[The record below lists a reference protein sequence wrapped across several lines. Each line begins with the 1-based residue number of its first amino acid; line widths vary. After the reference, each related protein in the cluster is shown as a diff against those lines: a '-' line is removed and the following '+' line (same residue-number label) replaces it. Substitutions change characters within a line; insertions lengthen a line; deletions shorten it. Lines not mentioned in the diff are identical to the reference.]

1 MNKIIDLH
9 THSLLSDGVLLPAE
23 LVRRAEIIGY
33 AAIGIT
39 DHVDLSNIDSVI
51 QKLLKFAEGAAAKSA
66 IQVIPG
72 IEITHVALSEFKG
85 LVAFAREKGI
95 KLIVGHGETIV
106 EPVRKGTNR
115 AAIEAGVNILAHPGL
130 ITLEDAKLAAEK
142 GVFLEISGRK
152 GHCLSNGHV
161 VQQAIKS
168 GAKLILDTDTHLPE
182 DLISFETAQA
192 VVRGAGL
199 ESKESLEVLQN
210 NPKELLSRL
219 GF

>member
-1 MNKIIDLH
+1 MIDLH

-51 QKLLKFAEGAAAKSA
+51 QKLLKFAEGATAESA
-66 IQVIPG
+66 IRLIPG
-72 IEITHVALSEFKG
+72 VEITHVPLSEFKG

-168 GAKLILDTDTHLPE
+168 GAKLILDTDAHLPE

>member
-51 QKLLKFAEGAAAKSA
+51 QKLLKFAEGATAESA
-66 IQVIPG
+66 IRLIPG
-72 IEITHVALSEFKG
+72 VEITHVPLSEFKG

-168 GAKLILDTDTHLPE
+168 GAKLILDTDAHLPE

>member
-51 QKLLKFAEGAAAKSA
+51 QKLLKFAEGATAESA
-66 IQVIPG
+66 IRLIPG
-72 IEITHVALSEFKG
+72 VEITHVPLSEFKG

-152 GHCLSNGHV
+152 GHCL
-161 VQQAIKS
+161 
-168 GAKLILDTDTHLPE
+168 
-182 DLISFETAQA
+182 
-192 VVRGAGL
+192 
-199 ESKESLEVLQN
+199 
-210 NPKELLSRL
+210 
-219 GF
+219 